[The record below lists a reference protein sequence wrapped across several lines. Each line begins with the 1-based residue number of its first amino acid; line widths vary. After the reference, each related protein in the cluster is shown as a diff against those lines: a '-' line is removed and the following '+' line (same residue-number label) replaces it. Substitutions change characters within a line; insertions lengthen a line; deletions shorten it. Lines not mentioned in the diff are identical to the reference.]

1 MKVHAPSMCRGFES
15 HLAPHI
21 ALFQGLVSE
30 SEPFRKVHAP
40 FRVMVVTTAYH
51 LVWISSRINTYI
63 TDGIGKVLEF
73 SCEDADLMP

>member
-1 MKVHAPSMCRGFES
+1 MKVHPLRGRGFES

-40 FRVMVVTTAYH
+40 ILGNGSNYSVPLSM
-51 LVWISSRINTYI
+51 
-63 TDGIGKVLEF
+63 DK
-73 SCEDADLMP
+73 